1 MVADKQEKAD
11 PPSDAQLRREVQAM
25 VAAHQELGER
35 FGTELADSFVER
47 LHATIDQRVEAR
59 SFKKRKRQRISLS
72 PAGAVTNCRSASH
85 GYRRRRNGWFCL
97 PICHLVSLDRHHRA
111 QHHLGRRQ
119 TRLGLTLPD
128 SSASLALRQGDQNS
142 GNSFAQT
149 DSQSSPRLAISR
161 KHDNANSISPGER
174 EVEHEQ

>member
-1 MVADKQEKAD
+1 MVADKQEKAE

-59 SFKKRKRQRISLS
+59 IKDRKGSASPLS
-72 PAGAVTNCRSASH
+72 PAGTVTNCRSASY

-128 SSASLALRQGDQNS
+128 SSVG
-142 GNSFAQT
+142 
-149 DSQSSPRLAISR
+149 
-161 KHDNANSISPGER
+161 
-174 EVEHEQ
+174 